1 MSKQHQ
7 KNKNQK
13 STSQPPDSYKGAIS
27 HRSSFRWA
35 YIFLFVF
42 AILLYANTLNHSF
55 AFDDSV
61 VITGN
66 KYTRQG
72 LDGVKTLAT
81 KDLFYGIYGSAL
93 DLEGGRWRPL
103 TLVMFAVEYQ
113 FFGNNATPYHFINIL
128 LYGITAIVLFMTLL
142 QIFLPERKWKLA
154 VSPPLEGVGG
164 GLLAFITTLL
174 FIAHPI
180 HTEVV
185 ANIKSRDEIVSFLFL
200 CLMLF
205 FLFRFTRSSSPGGG
219 RRKGALLFISVLC
232 YFTALLSK
240 ENGITFIAIIPLA
253 LLFFANKNIKQSS
266 ILTIPFIIVAV
277 FYFLIRTHYVGVIG
291 DRQSND
297 ITDNPFLALHFPNL
311 PTPIPFMDKLAT
323 ISWILL
329 KYLLLLIF
337 PNPLTS
343 DYGFNQI
350 PIISFSNPRAIA
362 SIVIY
367 GGLIFYAIKIFL
379 QSVKT
384 QIKGSE
390 SILITSP
397 KLIFSFSILY
407 FVITISIVSNLFF
420 LIGTT
425 MGERFAYISS
435 LGFCLT
441 LASIFLRV
449 TSSINLRL
457 DTILSS
463 PSGRTKVGLLL
474 LILIPYSYKTITRN
488 PDWKDNKALFTAD
501 VKTSSNSANAHY
513 YYANTIFTDHI
524 NDEQS
529 SKRDSLFIE
538 AKKEFRQAMTIN
550 PYFHYCYYN
559 IGLIWEK
566 LGQPDSAIVY
576 QQKTINLKPDNSM
589 AQYMAKGALG
599 LVYGKLKGDFEH
611 AIPLLKEALLN
622 KPDDEGYHE
631 NLGICYAMKGDYDN
645 SIREFETSL
654 KFKTE
659 LKKEDARIFMNLAL
673 SWENKGHKQKADE
686 YFQKAFQLNPSL
698 KK

>member
-1 MSKQHQ
+1 MSKQ
-7 KNKNQK
+7 KKTKNQK
-13 STSQPPDSYKGAIS
+13 SASQSSSSGPKGNLTAKTD
-27 HRSSFRWA
+27 FRWV

-42 AILLYANTLNHSF
+42 AVVLYANTLNHSF

-72 LDGVKTLAT
+72 LDGIKTLAT

-103 TLVMFAVEYQ
+103 TLVMFAIEYQ
-113 FFGNNATPYHFINIL
+113 FFGDNATPYHFINIL

-142 QIFLPERKWKLA
+142 QIFTSRFTSPLSGERGA
-154 VSPPLEGVGG
+154 RGEVHGSI
-164 GLLAFITTLL
+164 LAFITTLL

-205 FLFRFTRSSSPGGG
+205 FLFRFIRSSSSGGG
-219 RRKGALLFISVLC
+219 SRQGAFLFFSVLC

-240 ENGITFIAIIPLA
+240 ESGITFIAVIPLA
-253 LLFFANKNIKQSS
+253 LFCFAGKGMKQSI
-266 ILTIPFIIVAV
+266 ILTIPFFVTAV
-277 FYFLIRTHYVGVIG
+277 VYIAIRTSLVGMIG
-291 DRQSND
+291 DRVSND
-297 ITDNPFLALHFPNL
+297 ITDNPFLALNFPNL
-311 PTPIPFMDKLAT
+311 PTPIPFIDKLAT
-323 ISWILL
+323 VSWILL
-329 KYLLLLIF
+329 KYLLLIIF
-337 PNPLTS
+337 PHPLTS
-343 DYGFNQI
+343 DYGFNEI
-350 PIISFSNPRAIA
+350 PVIGFSDPKAIV
-362 SIVIY
+362 SVLIY
-367 GGLIFYAIKIFL
+367 GGLIFYAVKILLKEIKVRKEVVVNS
-379 QSVKT
+379 Q
-384 QIKGSE
+384 
-390 SILITSP
+390 TS
-397 KLIFSFSILY
+397 LTMLFAFSILY

-435 LGFCLT
+435 LGFCLVVAAFFIKQFKWDSSC
-441 LASIFLRV
+441 LQDPASAIKKMYPL
-449 TSSINLRL
+449 
-457 DTILSS
+457 
-463 PSGRTKVGLLL
+463 LLL
-474 LILIPYSYKTITRN
+474 LIPYCYKTIVRN
-488 PDWKDNKALFTAD
+488 PDWKDNKSLFTAD

-513 YYANTIFTDHI
+513 YFANTLFTDHI

-529 SKRDSLFIE
+529 PKRDSIFIE
-538 AKKEFRQAMTIN
+538 AKQEFRKAMTIN

-599 LVYGKLKGDFEH
+599 LVYGKLKGDFER
-611 AIPLLKEALLN
+611 AIPLLKEALAN
-622 KPDDEGYHE
+622 KPDDVGYHE

-645 SIREFETSL
+645 SIKEFETSF

-673 SWENKGHKQKADE
+673 SWQNKGNKQKADE
-686 YFQKAFQLNPSL
+686 YFQKAFQLDPSL